1 MHTRRKGR
9 MFYSNGMYR
18 CKLHLQL
25 RLTEIW
31 GQTQGGQLL
40 PWGLIEYLLIQF
52 RTVTSDDYREWSCI
66 VIASPSAADKGKTAS
81 RRSDRLNT
89 TLLLQNGLTS
99 QSISLVTIPPSSG
112 RSLCCSVSLSPSLYV
127 AISCWVVASRWMC
140 WTRLTTVASGWN
152 DYGRMGFDAGDGM
165 GLNDSLPGIERKT
178 TQSTLEGSWEV
189 EYSDARNRYRSP
201 ELRSISH
208 LSMMNLLC
216 FLKSSC
222 LQLSFH

>member
-1 MHTRRKGR
+1 
-9 MFYSNGMYR
+9 
-18 CKLHLQL
+18 
-25 RLTEIW
+25 
-31 GQTQGGQLL
+31 
-40 PWGLIEYLLIQF
+40 
-52 RTVTSDDYREWSCI
+52 
-66 VIASPSAADKGKTAS
+66 
-81 RRSDRLNT
+81 
-89 TLLLQNGLTS
+89 
-99 QSISLVTIPPSSG
+99 
-112 RSLCCSVSLSPSLYV
+112 
-127 AISCWVVASRWMC
+127 
-140 WTRLTTVASGWN
+140 
-152 DYGRMGFDAGDGM
+152 MGFDAGDGM

>member
-1 MHTRRKGR
+1 MQITSPAAIDGNLRSNARRATTALR
-9 MFYSNGMYR
+9 THRVPFDTIQNRDQWWLSWMV
-18 CKLHLQL
+18 LH
-25 RLTEIW
+25 RHRITVC
-31 GQTQGGQLL
+31 GGQRKN
-40 PWGLIEYLLIQF
+40 GKQTVRQIEHH
-52 RTVTSDDYREWSCI
+52 TAAAEW
-66 VIASPSAADKGKTAS
+66 
-81 RRSDRLNT
+81 L
-89 TLLLQNGLTS
+89 LTS
-99 QSISLVTIPPSSG
+99 QSISLVTIPPLSG
-112 RSLCCSVSLSPSLYV
+112 RSLRCSVSLSPSLYV